1 MDGCLE
7 KAGSQSVF
15 MRDPEIVESSKYDKG
30 ASWMFWFTDQFAS
43 EEDRRVVQLR
53 IKLDAFYASPGEYSA
68 FLEANWKPEY
78 WDPIKQRALTHITKT
93 GRCRILEIGAG
104 CTSFG
109 SYLGELRDRVE
120 FHAQDVTPAN
130 QGYLATQADAVHIAD
145 VLSIRDKYDVIFS
158 TFTWEHVSGP
168 KRTLKHLTTLLNP
181 GGSIFIASPRYDF
194 PFYLSPSAR
203 HLTRARKTAIA
214 IWLLWRRVRVLL
226 GGRADFLI
234 HLDPA
239 VLRSRW
245 FRDADA
251 IHWVSLWDL
260 KSEFSEGH
268 EIRRIRIPAKGVLG
282 RFWEKYL
289 LLFVMITPRIG
300 NPVV

>member
-1 MDGCLE
+1 MFLW
-7 KAGSQSVF
+7 VH
-15 MRDPEIVESSKYDKG
+15 EIVGTLGYDKS
-30 ASWMFWFTDQFAS
+30 ANQMFFIRDQFAL
-43 EEDRRVVQLR
+43 EEDRRVAQLR
-53 IKLDAFYASPGEYSA
+53 TKLDAFYGSPEEYSA
-68 FLEANWKPEY
+68 FLEPNWKPEY
-78 WDPIKQRALTHITKT
+78 WAPIKQSALERVSKT

-109 SYLGELRDRVE
+109 SYLGELREQVE
-120 FHAQDVTPAN
+120 FHVQDVTPAN
-130 QGYLATQADAVHIAD
+130 KAHLATQADAVNVVD
-145 VLSIRDKYDVIFS
+145 VLSISDKYDIIFS
-158 TFTWEHVSGP
+158 TFVWEHVSSP
-168 KRTLKHLTTLLNP
+168 RQTMSHLMTPLNP
-181 GGSIFIASPRYDF
+181 GGSIFVASPRYDF

-214 IWLLWRRVRVLL
+214 IWLLWRRTRVLL

-260 KSEFSEGH
+260 KREFAEGH
-268 EIRRIRIPAKGVLG
+268 EIKRIRIPANGILG

-289 LLFVMITPRIG
+289 LLFVAITPRG
-300 NPVV
+300 

>member
-1 MDGCLE
+1 MFLRGHE
-7 KAGSQSVF
+7 IAGNW
-15 MRDPEIVESSKYDKG
+15 RYDKS
-30 ASWMFWFTDQFAS
+30 ANRMIFFSDQFAM
-43 EEDRRVVQLR
+43 EEDRRVALLR
-53 IKLDAFYASPGEYSA
+53 AKLDAFYESPGEYSA
-68 FLEANWKPEY
+68 FLEPNWKPEY
-78 WDPIKQRALTHITKT
+78 WAPIRQSALAHVSKT

-109 SYLGELRDRVE
+109 SYLSELREQVE
-120 FHAQDVTPAN
+120 FHVQDVTPAN
-130 QGYLATQADAVHIAD
+130 QAHLSTQADAVHVVD
-145 VLSIRDKYDVIFS
+145 VLSISDKYDIVFS
-158 TFTWEHVSGP
+158 TFVWEHVSSP
-168 KRTLKHLTTLLNP
+168 RQTMNHLMTLLNP
-181 GGSIFIASPRYDF
+181 GGSIFVASPRYDF

-214 IWLLWRRVRVLL
+214 IWLLWRRARVLL

-260 KSEFSEGH
+260 KKEFAEGYQI
-268 EIRRIRIPAKGVLG
+268 ERIRIPATGMLG

-289 LLFVMITPRIG
+289 LLFVAITPRG
-300 NPVV
+300 GDPGR